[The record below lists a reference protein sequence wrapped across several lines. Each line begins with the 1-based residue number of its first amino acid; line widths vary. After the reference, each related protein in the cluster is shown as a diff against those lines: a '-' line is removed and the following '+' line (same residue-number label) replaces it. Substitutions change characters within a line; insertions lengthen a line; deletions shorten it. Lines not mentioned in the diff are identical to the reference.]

1 MLKKL
6 RGILLMVLI
15 SATAWSQGPS
25 LDFVIPDQSDFAT
38 TLPKYRYGGKT
49 EPANRLT
56 LNGTELRIYPSGAFA
71 GILSLETGK
80 NTFEFNVINS
90 FGEKTSRI
98 FTIERKAPL
107 ESCPADKL
115 LLEKELLLP
124 DRDYSLV
131 PGDTLNLKVKGTPGA
146 KVTAHIKG
154 YSHEIPMVE
163 LPPEQAGGLK
173 GIYSG
178 VAAFYPGDYI
188 SASPVEYQLVKDSLG
203 ETILSTQGSI
213 TLDVKMWPRVG
224 LLNEE
229 GGYLIAGT
237 GEARLGGA
245 QLGFLPGGTC
255 VVLDGKIGS
264 LYRVRL
270 EKDMHALISGNS
282 IQLQPQG
289 VPFPSVVIG
298 AGTVQKKDKWDEVI
312 LSTDRKIPV
321 LFEADKTQPR
331 LKIHLYGATSNL
343 TWITHKL
350 PLRMIKDIDWQQAAD
365 GHLII
370 NLELKTPP
378 VWGYD
383 AFYEEGSQ
391 AIHLRVKTK
400 PILSDNPMS
409 PLKGLMIAL
418 DSGHGG
424 NNSGA
429 LGSTGLKEKDCNFAI
444 VNYLAKDLRKRGA
457 QVVLVKPE
465 DVNLAMDIR
474 RETVLD
480 SGADI
485 LLSVH
490 NNSIGESSDP
500 ITTKGS
506 MTLYR
511 HAINRDLAESIH
523 NRLRKVTGLTDSGL
537 ISSFNFYLVK
547 HTEIPSVLME
557 TAFMSNPED
566 EMLVGNPKGQ
576 KEIAEAIARGV
587 TDYINRN

>member
-1 MLKKL
+1 
-6 RGILLMVLI
+6 
-15 SATAWSQGPS
+15 
-25 LDFVIPDQSDFAT
+25 
-38 TLPKYRYGGKT
+38 
-49 EPANRLT
+49 
-56 LNGTELRIYPSGAFA
+56 
-71 GILSLETGK
+71 
-80 NTFEFNVINS
+80 
-90 FGEKTSRI
+90 
-98 FTIERKAPL
+98 
-107 ESCPADKL
+107 
-115 LLEKELLLP
+115 
-124 DRDYSLV
+124 
-131 PGDTLNLKVKGTPGA
+131 
-146 KVTAHIKG
+146 
-154 YSHEIPMVE
+154 
-163 LPPEQAGGLK
+163 
-173 GIYSG
+173 
-178 VAAFYPGDYI
+178 
-188 SASPVEYQLVKDSLG
+188 
-203 ETILSTQGSI
+203 
-213 TLDVKMWPRVG
+213 
-224 LLNEE
+224 
-229 GGYLIAGT
+229 
-237 GEARLGGA
+237 
-245 QLGFLPGGTC
+245 
-255 VVLDGKIGS
+255 
-264 LYRVRL
+264 
-270 EKDMHALISGNS
+270 
-282 IQLQPQG
+282 
-289 VPFPSVVIG
+289 
-298 AGTVQKKDKWDEVI
+298 
-312 LSTDRKIPV
+312 
-321 LFEADKTQPR
+321 
-331 LKIHLYGATSNL
+331 
-343 TWITHKL
+343 
-350 PLRMIKDIDWQQAAD
+350 
-365 GHLII
+365 
-370 NLELKTPP
+370 
-378 VWGYD
+378 
-383 AFYEEGSQ
+383 
-391 AIHLRVKTK
+391 
-400 PILSDNPMS
+400 MS